1 MKDFSKMDRKEKAE
15 YINSNLSQGTS
26 FKEIYE
32 ATMHNSELARSKE
45 ALLNQF
51 KKAGYRVNQSSNYE
65 NIKAPGNSTDNTCQT
80 ALRNDTKIESLIAAS
95 DDILQMLAWWKNNH
109 DNSSIDDW
117 LNIEIPHDG
126 EDVRKSLRINM
137 KVWNEWK
144 AFCSK
149 NSGFSE
155 KDLLAKAL
163 LFYMKQQ

>member
-32 ATMHNSELARSKE
+32 ATMHNNELVRSKE

-51 KKAGYRVNQSSNYE
+51 KKAGYRINQPADNK
-65 NIKAPGNSTDNTCQT
+65 NIKAPGKSTDNTCQT
-80 ALRNDTKIESLIAAS
+80 RNDNKIENLIASS
-95 DDILQMLAWWKNNH
+95 DDILQMLAWWKNNR
-109 DNSSIDDW
+109 DNPAIDDRF
-117 LNIEIPHDG
+117 NIEIPRDG
-126 EDVRKSLRINM
+126 EDIRKSLRINT
-137 KVWNEWK
+137 KVWDEWK

-149 NSGFSE
+149 CSGFSE

-163 LFYMKQQ
+163 LFYMKQE